1 MVFNKEIQEKYN
13 VDVFVAGG
21 GAAGVAAA
29 VAASRQGKSVF
40 LAEKTGTFGGL

>member
-1 MVFNKEIQEKYN
+1 MQYVRQLEIKYN

-29 VAASRQGKSVF
+29 VAAARLGKKVF
-40 LAEKTGTFGGL
+40 LAESSGCLGG